1 MTDEL
6 NTTAPRAAPA
16 PGGLLER
23 LLDEVEADPTAS
35 PSAPASADASPPS
48 PVGSS
53 LPEMLLRN
61 TSLLSALPSLMENL
75 ASLPEGLG
83 GGTENPSRTTRPPAT
98 DRHTA
103 LLCALKP
110 YLSPRRRDTAETV
123 IRLCRIWD
131 ALEKSGISL
140 TGLLSARGSDP
151 MATEGRDDGVQ

>member
-1 MTDEL
+1 MTDEF
-6 NTTAPRAAPA
+6 NTTAPRAAPT
-16 PGGLLER
+16 PGELLER
-23 LLDEVEADPTAS
+23 LLDEVEADPTTS
-35 PSAPASADASPPS
+35 SSAPASVEASPSS

-53 LPEMLLRN
+53 PLEMLLRN

-75 ASLPEGLG
+75 APLLEGLG
-83 GGTENPSRTTRPPAT
+83 GGTENTPRTTRPPAT

-140 TGLLSARGSDP
+140 TGLLSTRGSGFT
-151 MATEGRDDGVQ
+151 AAEGRDDGVQ